1 MRLVLWGQMKG
12 MSTGESGELPR
23 RGELCKLGLKRCCVL
38 VWAER
43 GWETGLL
50 IRRNRTHRV
59 GMECRR
65 ILKVGQEVSRRRG

>member
-1 MRLVLWGQMKG
+1 MEFRKMVTISLYARQQNA
-12 MSTGESGELPR
+12 
-23 RGELCKLGLKRCCVL
+23 CVL
-38 VWAER
+38 VWEER

-65 ILKVGQEVSRRRG
+65 ILKVGQEAAEEGEGGRGRKNGS